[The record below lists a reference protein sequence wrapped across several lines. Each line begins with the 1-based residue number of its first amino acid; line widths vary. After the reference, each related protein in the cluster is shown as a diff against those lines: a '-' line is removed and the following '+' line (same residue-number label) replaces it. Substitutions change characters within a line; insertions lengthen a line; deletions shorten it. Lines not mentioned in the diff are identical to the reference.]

1 MRSSMHV
8 SLPMPLKEWVE
19 GQVAAKGYST
29 ASEYVRDLLR
39 QEQERQARSRIDSR
53 LTDAINSGPSTPM
66 TRQDW
71 QEIAREGA
79 KRARS
84 RRKQ

>member
-1 MRSSMHV
+1 MVLER
-8 SLPMPLKEWVE
+8 
-19 GQVAAKGYST
+19 GYST

-53 LTDAINSGPSTPM
+53 LSDAINSGTSTPM

-71 QEIAREGA
+71 QDIAREGT

-84 RRKQ
+84 RRKL

>member
-1 MRSSMHV
+1 MHV
-8 SLPMPLKEWVE
+8 SLPMPLKQWVE
-19 GQVAAKGYST
+19 GQVASKGYGT
-29 ASEYVRDLLR
+29 ASEFVRDLLR
-39 QEQERQARSRIDSR
+39 QEQERQAQSRIDSR

-71 QEIAREGA
+71 QDIARECA

-84 RRKQ
+84 RRKR

>member
-1 MRSSMHV
+1 MHV
-8 SLPMPLKEWVE
+8 SLPVPLKQWVE
-19 GQVAAKGYST
+19 GQVLARGYST

-39 QEQERQARSRIDSR
+39 QEQERQARSRVDSR

-71 QEIAREGA
+71 QEIAREGT

-84 RRKQ
+84 RRKR